1 MAHTRHCSN
10 TTHDNTPLL
19 ERPRWGRGWETAVMK
34 GGSDPE
40 LMRSWRWSGPG
51 ILVGMAE
58 CSNVGDGPLFLPP
71 QERTALWGLCNQGSS
86 GRGKPRGESSRELS
100 GGPEVAQKGILPLSA
115 PSLPPAPTRR
125 KLPLP
130 SSKRSP
136 STATSEGPVRPSP
149 SRPNHITFQ

>member
-10 TTHDNTPLL
+10 TTHDNNPLL

-51 ILVGMAE
+51 ILVGVAE

-100 GGPEVAQKGILPLSA
+100 GGPEVAQEGDTAPLRSK
-115 PSLPPAPTRR
+115 PASCPHQEEATPAFLQ
-125 KLPLP
+125 KV
-130 SSKRSP
+130 SKHSD
-136 STATSEGPVRPSP
+136 
-149 SRPNHITFQ
+149 Q